1 MWNMEWER
9 VYLVLFR
16 HNEKNTKKK
25 SVLGCLITAENFQK
39 ADMYPLAFQG
49 ALSWPEV
56 VIQIS
61 TKRAPI

>member
-1 MWNMEWER
+1 MGACVPRIIQAQW
-9 VYLVLFR
+9 
-16 HNEKNTKKK
+16 KKYQEK
-25 SVLGCLITAENFQK
+25 SVLGCLIAAENFQK